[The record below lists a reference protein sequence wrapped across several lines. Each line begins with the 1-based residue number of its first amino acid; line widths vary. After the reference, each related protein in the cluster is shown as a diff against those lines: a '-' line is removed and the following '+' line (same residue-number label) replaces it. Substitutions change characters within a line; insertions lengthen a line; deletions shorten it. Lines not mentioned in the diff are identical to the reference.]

1 MWRADRF
8 ASDETKQASLFF
20 FLLPFFG
27 SCLELTSNHHHRAA
41 AKIIKHRQVAEL
53 MRARLRQDWDEAK
66 RVAQETGGDPDEA
79 VAGMQSG
86 EELFDEINKG

>member
-1 MWRADRF
+1 M
-8 ASDETKQASLFF
+8 Q
-20 FLLPFFG
+20 
-27 SCLELTSNHHHRAA
+27 LEP
-41 AKIIKHRQVAEL
+41 KVAEL

-86 EELFDEINKG
+86 EELFEEITKG

>member
-1 MWRADRF
+1 MWCIVIPP
-8 ASDETKQASLFF
+8 ASW
-20 FLLPFFG
+20 
-27 SCLELTSNHHHRAA
+27 
-41 AKIIKHRQVAEL
+41 KHAQVAEL

-66 RVAQETGGDPDEA
+66 RVARETGGDPDEA